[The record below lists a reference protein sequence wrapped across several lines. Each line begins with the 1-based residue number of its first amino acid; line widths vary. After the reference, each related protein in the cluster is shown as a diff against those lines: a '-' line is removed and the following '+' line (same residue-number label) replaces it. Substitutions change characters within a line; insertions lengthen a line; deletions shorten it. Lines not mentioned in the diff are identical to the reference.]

1 MGRVS
6 RGVIGIKL
14 RQGDSVVDMVV
25 AEEGASLLTVC
36 ENGHGKRTSLTGYRL
51 QSRGGLGLI
60 NIKTTERNGKV
71 VGLKAVQDD
80 DEVMLISASG
90 IIIRTGLEQVREIGR
105 NTAGVKLINLKG
117 KDKLVAVERL
127 VVDDSDEGDVA
138 GNEAPDD
145 ASTP

>member
-36 ENGHGKRTSLTGYRL
+36 ENGHGKRTSLNDYRL

-80 DEVMLISASG
+80 DEMMLISASG

-127 VVDDSDEGDVA
+127 VVDENEEGDVE
-138 GNEAPDD
+138 GNESPDD
-145 ASTP
+145 VSTP